1 VLLGGAARIAGY
13 ARMGFYEASSVVL
26 IAIGLPLVVIGSW
39 LGDRV
44 IRRLDPRRF
53 GRLVGG
59 LILVS
64 GIALLLK

>member
-1 VLLGGAARIAGY
+1 
-13 ARMGFYEASSVVL
+13 
-26 IAIGLPLVVIGSW
+26 VIGSW

-59 LILVS
+59 LILLS